1 MISAGTGIRESE
13 NLSHSLETSLVT
25 GAGGLTTGTVWFTEL
40 TKTIFIFF
48 RADTITLTAECDII
62 KALLHINESLFQE
75 RTFDYE
81 KSID

>member
-1 MISAGTGIRESE
+1 MCQAF
-13 NLSHSLETSLVT
+13 SLTYSFLYVIT
-25 GAGGLTTGTVWFTEL
+25 LFL
-40 TKTIFIFF
+40 FF
-48 RADTITLTAECDII
+48 PADFITLTAECDMI